1 MIELYPSP
9 SSQNFTSITS
19 VFIYLNDT
27 TGIFGWFL
35 LLCIYVIFLF
45 GVSHYKKDIPTG
57 MAIAGFITVIIGILF
72 RILGLI
78 NEIVLGT
85 CIAVAIGGL
94 IILLFSKTRE

>member
-1 MIELYPSP
+1 MIELYDSP
-9 SSQNFTSITS
+9 SSQNFTGINSI
-19 VFIYLNDT
+19 FIYLNDT

-45 GVSHYKKDIPTG
+45 GISYYKKDIPTG
-57 MAIAGFITVIIGILF
+57 MAIAGFITVIIGVLF

-78 NEIVLGT
+78 NSVVLGT

-94 IILLFSKTRE
+94 IVLLFSKSE